1 VDAGRPVGV
10 PVARL
15 GLGHRGKASYRP
27 PVWLHGRIAANGT
40 ADIVRALDRIRLPG
54 RPRLEVLGDAGPVDM
69 LGLVPGSFDPI
80 TVAHAALA
88 DALDAELTL
97 FVYSPRTL
105 PKEPGVEPPLLEKRD
120 RVASLLAYCAAR
132 PRRGVA
138 LASHGRLVDQA
149 EAAAVAFPGASLVF
163 GVGSDK
169 VAQVLD
175 PRWYEDPQA
184 DLRRLFTLAEIRYGV
199 RAEDTSR
206 IEEVVRAAGPW
217 RSRIR
222 PLDLPGEVVSLSSR
236 AVRAALRRGD
246 EVDALVPAE
255 VRPFLRSGGGS
266 R

>member
-105 PKEPGVEPPLLEKRD
+105 PKEPGVEPPLLEERD
-120 RVASLLAYCAAR
+120 RVASLLAYC
-132 PRRGVA
+132 
-138 LASHGRLVDQA
+138 
-149 EAAAVAFPGASLVF
+149 
-163 GVGSDK
+163 
-169 VAQVLD
+169 AQVLD

>member
-1 VDAGRPVGV
+1 MGC
-10 PVARL
+10 
-15 GLGHRGKASYRP
+15 
-27 PVWLHGRIAANGT
+27 IAANGM
-40 ADIVRALDRIRLPG
+40 ADIVRALDRARLPG
-54 RPRLEVLGDAGPVDM
+54 RPRLEVLGDSGPVDT
-69 LGLVPGSFDPI
+69 LGLVPGSFDPM

-105 PKEPGVEPPLLEKRD
+105 PKEPAAGGVEPPLLDEGD
-120 RVASLLAYCAAR
+120 RVASLVAYCAAR
-132 PRRGVA
+132 HSVGVG

-169 VAQVLD
+169 VAQILD
-175 PRWYEDPQA
+175 PRWYEDLEA
-184 DLRRLFTLAEIRYGV
+184 DLGRLFALAEIRYGV
-199 RAEDTSR
+199 RAEDRSR
-206 IEEVVRAAGPW
+206 IEEVARAAGPW

-222 PLDLPGEVVSLSSR
+222 PLDLPEEVASLSSR

-246 EVDALVPAE
+246 DVDALVPAE
-255 VRPFLRSGGGS
+255 VRPFLKPGGGS